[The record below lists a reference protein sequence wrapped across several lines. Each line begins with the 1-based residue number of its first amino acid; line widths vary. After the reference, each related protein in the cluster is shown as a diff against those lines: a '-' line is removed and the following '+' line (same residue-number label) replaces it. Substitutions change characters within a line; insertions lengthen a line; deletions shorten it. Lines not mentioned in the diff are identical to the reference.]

1 MVVFS
6 VTLRWFWYHFIRFD
20 ETVYWSL
27 MISRPMFLL
36 WAWSLKKKKQFGNAR
51 LDLVTVSFPAQCDE
65 RTKFAMDFHE
75 FSWNGFI
82 IDVVFFIFM
91 GPDNSKSPPW
101 PSCVCVLGFFFPAQ
115 SRLWLREYLLVL
127 FFMYF
132 FLWIFF
138 MDFFLLN
145 FGHRRVQRSPTRT
158 AGREKALPHRT
169 EWRCR
174 FFFLKNIY
182 LSMNA
187 FFYITE
193 IEKKGFTALTT
204 VLIPSAGLAVFVFLF
219 GAHLWPFIHRVFL
232 Y

>member
-101 PSCVCVLGFFFPAQ
+101 PSCVCVLGFFL
-115 SRLWLREYLLVL
+115 SRPKSPLVAWIFARS
-127 FFMYF
+127 FFYVF
-132 FLWIFF
+132 FF
-138 MDFFLLN
+138 MDFFYGFFFIKFRPPPGSTLADPH
-145 FGHRRVQRSPTRT
+145 GGARKSAASSH
-158 AGREKALPHRT
+158 GMALPF
-169 EWRCR
+169 
-174 FFFLKNIY
+174 FFFLKTSICQW
-182 LSMNA
+182 MP
-187 FFYITE
+187 FFISR
-193 IEKKGFTALTT
+193 K
-204 VLIPSAGLAVFVFLF
+204 
-219 GAHLWPFIHRVFL
+219 
-232 Y
+232 

>member
-1 MVVFS
+1 
-6 VTLRWFWYHFIRFD
+6 
-20 ETVYWSL
+20 
-27 MISRPMFLL
+27 
-36 WAWSLKKKKQFGNAR
+36 
-51 LDLVTVSFPAQCDE
+51 
-65 RTKFAMDFHE
+65 MDFHE

-174 FFFLKNIY
+174 FFF
-182 LSMNA
+182 
-187 FFYITE
+187 F
-193 IEKKGFTALTT
+193 KKHL
-204 VLIPSAGLAVFVFLF
+204 FVNECL
-219 GAHLWPFIHRVFL
+219 FL
-232 Y
+232 YHGNRKKRIHCINDRSDSERWSRSFCFSFRCSSLAFYSSCFSLLRLIFGCRDDDNLDFIRNQNW